1 MNLENLPVC
10 EHGIPAHAISAW
22 RDGDQPASEA
32 ERIAAHVAECS
43 SSQTRAA
50 DYDALTQVL
59 RAQCEPLADDRLW
72 RAVRMHI
79 NQTGTGT
86 PAPAASTPRRLLS
99 SLATLAAVLALL
111 LGFALLLGHGLVS
124 RPTVFTPPRATATPK
139 ATATPTPIITTSS
152 WNRATLPPGFTLSGP
167 SLAIAPS
174 DGDIAY
180 ACVTAE
186 DASQNPRLGLSA
198 NQIWATH
205 DRGAHWQRMTDPPGP
220 PISQCFLQVDALDP
234 AIVVA
239 SGRSIPLYSTPPA
252 GTPPTLMANGGGEFA
267 DITFDGGATWQQPTG
282 DAAPNG
288 GEELATS
295 GGTTY
300 GIRCCFTSPSS
311 ELRLAVSHDGM
322 RSWTPV
328 DAAIVT
334 ADQGVQAFSYRP
346 DTGELLAQIYNLNT
360 LVGSLWESSDGG
372 AHWSELPIPAINY
385 YDFYVT
391 QQPVRG
397 QPWRLCVETFKN
409 VPGAGGY
416 PGPPTGIVC
425 SDDGGY
431 HWVSRLLPVAPG
443 TGFTLL
449 GISNGGDLLAESAGS
464 GIDRLY
470 RLPVGSDQWQLFDT
484 PPGTNVSTTFV
495 PSPGAGVLWAVPVPP
510 SFYSPLDPRGRIYTK
525 DYTP

>member
-1 MNLENLPVC
+1 MNLENLPAC
-10 EHGIPAHAISAW
+10 EHGIPAHALSAW

-32 ERIAAHVAECS
+32 ERLAAHIAECPSSQARVAE
-43 SSQTRAA
+43 
-50 DYDALTQVL
+50 YDTLTQVL
-59 RAQCEPLADDRLW
+59 RAQREPLADERLW
-72 RAVRMHI
+72 QAVRTHI
-79 NQTGTGT
+79 NRTRTGTLAPTGNT
-86 PAPAASTPRRLLS
+86 PYRLLS

-124 RPTVFTPPRATATPK
+124 RPTVLTLPRATATP
-139 ATATPTPIITTSS
+139 TPVITTSG
-152 WNRATLPPGFTLSGP
+152 WNHTSIPAGFTLSGP

-174 DGDIAY
+174 DGNIAY
-180 ACVTAE
+180 ACVTAQG
-186 DASQNPRLGLSA
+186 ASQNLRPGLTA
-198 NQIWATH
+198 NQIWVTH
-205 DRGAHWQRMTDPPGP
+205 DRGAHWRRMTDPPGP
-220 PISQCFLQVDALDP
+220 PINQCFLQVDALDP
-234 AIVVA
+234 AIVIA
-239 SGRSIPLYSTPPA
+239 SGRSIPLYSTAPA
-252 GTPPTLMANGGGEFA
+252 GTPPVLMANGGGEFA
-267 DITFDGGATWQQPTG
+267 DITFDGGATWQEPTG
-282 DAAPNG
+282 DAAPSG
-288 GEELATS
+288 GEESATS

-311 ELRLAVSHDGM
+311 YPRLAVSHDGM

-334 ADQGVQAFSYRP
+334 VGQGVQAFSYRP
-346 DTGELLAQIYNLNT
+346 DTGELLAQAYNVNT

-397 QPWRLCVETFKN
+397 QHWRLCVETFKN

-416 PGPPTGIVC
+416 RGPPTAIVC

-431 HWVSRLLPVAPG
+431 HWASRPLPGASG
-443 TGFTLL
+443 SGFTLL
-449 GISNGGDLLAESAGS
+449 GMSNSGDLLAESGGS

-470 RLPVGSDQWQLFDT
+470 RLADGSDQWQIFDT
-484 PPGTNVSTTFV
+484 APGAGVSTTLV
-495 PSPGAGVLWAVPVPP
+495 SSPGAGVLWAVPVPP
-510 SFYSPLDPRGRIYTK
+510 SLYTPFDPRGRIYTK

>member
-1 MNLENLPVC
+1 MNIENLPVC
-10 EHGIPAHAISAW
+10 EHGIPAHALSDW
-22 RDGDQPASEA
+22 RDGDQSASEA
-32 ERIAAHVAECS
+32 EHIAAHLAECAAS
-43 SSQTRAA
+43 RTRLA
-50 DYDALTQVL
+50 DYDALVQAV
-59 RAQCEPLADDRLW
+59 RAQHVPPADERLW
-72 RAVRMHI
+72 EAVHTRI
-79 NQTGTGT
+79 DQSRTGAPAPTGTM
-86 PAPAASTPRRLLS
+86 PRRLLS
-99 SLATLAAVLALL
+99 SLATLAAVLGLL
-111 LGFALLLGHGLVS
+111 LVFALLLTYRSVS
-124 RPTVFTPPRATATPK
+124 HPPVFTPPQ
-139 ATATPTPIITTSS
+139 ATATPTPTTAPGWS
-152 WNRATLPPGFTLSGP
+152 RATIPAGFTLSGP

-174 DGDIAY
+174 DGNTAY
-180 ACVTAE
+180 ACVVAQ
-186 DASQNPRLGLSA
+186 DANQSPRPGLST
-198 NQIWATH
+198 NQIWVTH

-220 PISQCFLQVDALDP
+220 PINQCFLQVDALDP
-234 AIVVA
+234 AIVIA
-239 SGRSIPLYSTPPA
+239 AGRSIPLYSTAPA
-252 GTPPTLMANGGGEFA
+252 GTLSVLMANGGGEFA
-267 DITFDGGATWQQPTG
+267 DITFDGGATWQEPTG

-288 GEELATS
+288 GEESATS

-311 ELRLAVSHDGM
+311 YPRLAVSHDGM

-334 ADQGVQAFSYRP
+334 VDQGVQAFSYRP
-346 DTGELLAQIYNLNT
+346 DTGELLAQVYNVNT

-431 HWVSRLLPVAPG
+431 HWASRPLPVASG

-449 GISNGGDLLAESAGS
+449 GITNGGDLLAESGGS
-464 GIDRLY
+464 GVDRLY
-470 RLPVGSDQWQLFDT
+470 RLPTGSDQWQNFDT
-484 PPGTNVSTTFV
+484 PPGAGVSTTFV
-495 PSPGAGVLWAVPVPP
+495 PGPGAGVLWAVPVPP
-510 SFYSPLDPRGRIYTK
+510 SLYSPFDPRGRIYTK